1 MYQKSTEAVIEHQ
14 AHIGVIGLAVMGRNL
29 VLNLIDHGYRVAV
42 FNRTAAKTEDFIT
55 SGDGGDMLTGTY
67 NLPGLVAAIA
77 RPRTVLMMI
86 KAGEPVD
93 AQIEALLPLLDDGD
107 VIIDGGNSL
116 FSDTQRRHGECE
128 GTGILYVGAGISG
141 GEEGARHGP
150 SIMPGGD
157 PEAWP
162 IIEPML
168 TSIAARV
175 GDEPMAAWI
184 GPGGAG
190 HFVKM
195 VHNGIEYGDMQVIAE
210 AYDIMRRGMGLSP
223 SQMQEHF
230 AAWNTGELDSYLI
243 EITADILSHTQH
255 DGTPTIDLILDAAGQ
270 KGTGKWTV
278 ISSMEEGMPV
288 TLVGESVYAR
298 MVSALIDERGDAASV
313 FDVAIDPEPFTAG
326 DVLADLHDALYASKI
341 VSYAQ
346 GFMLIQAAGEAY
358 GWDLDAGTIAGLWR
372 AGCIIRSRFLANIT
386 DAYRT
391 QPDLSN
397 LLLDDFFS
405 SQIKTAVPGWR
416 RTVARAAT
424 SGIPTPSYSS
434 ALAFFD
440 SYRSRRLP
448 ANLIQAQRDFF
459 GAHTY
464 ERIDKPRG
472 EWFHTNWT
480 GHGGDVTSG
489 EYQA

>member
-1 MYQKSTEAVIEHQ
+1 VIEHK
-14 AHIGVIGLAVMGRNL
+14 ADIGVIGLAVMGRNL

-42 FNRTAAKTEDFIT
+42 FNRTAAKTEEFAA
-55 SGDGGDMLTGTY
+55 SGEGGDMLTGTY
-67 NLPGLVAAIA
+67 DLPGLVAAIV

-93 AQIEALLPLLDDGD
+93 AQIAALVPLLDGGD
-107 VIIDGGNSL
+107 IIIDGGNSL
-116 FSDTQRRHGECE
+116 FSDTQRRYEECA

-141 GEEGARHGP
+141 GEDGARHGP

-162 IIEPML
+162 TIAPML
-168 TSIAARV
+168 TTIAARV

-184 GPGGAG
+184 GTGGAG

-210 AYDIMRRGMGLSP
+210 AYDIMRRGMGLSAG
-223 SQMQEHF
+223 QMHEHF

-243 EITADILSHTQH
+243 EITADILKHTQ
-255 DGTPTIDLILDAAGQ
+255 DDLTPTVDVILDAAGQ

-298 MVSALIDERGDAASV
+298 MVSALIDERDVAASL
-313 FDVAIDPEPFTAG
+313 FDVPINPEPFADG

-346 GFMLIQAAGEAY
+346 GFMLIHAASEAY

-386 DAYRT
+386 DAYRA
-391 QPDLSN
+391 QPDLEN
-397 LLLDDFFS
+397 LMLDDFFS
-405 SQIKTAVPGWR
+405 SQIKAAVPGWR
-416 RTVARAAT
+416 RTVARAVT
-424 SGIPTPSYSS
+424 SGMPTPTYSS

>member
-1 MYQKSTEAVIEHQ
+1 MIGTKAD
-14 AHIGVIGLAVMGRNL
+14 IGVIGLAVMGRNL
-29 VLNLIDHGYRVAV
+29 VLNLIDHGHRVAV
-42 FNRTAAKTEDFIT
+42 FNRTGSKTKAFVA
-55 SGDGGDMLTGTY
+55 SGEGGNQLIGAY
-67 NLPGLVAAIA
+67 ALPEFVAAIA
-77 RPRTVLMMI
+77 TPRTVLMMI

-93 AQIEALLPLLDDGD
+93 NQIEALLPLLDEGD

-116 FSDTQRRHGECE
+116 FSDTERRYVECKDS
-128 GTGILYVGAGISG
+128 GILYVGAGISG
-141 GEEGARHGP
+141 GEEGARNGP

-162 IIEPML
+162 VIAPML
-168 TSIAARV
+168 TDIAAKV
-175 GDEPMAAWI
+175 DDEPMAAWI

-210 AYDIMRRGMGLSP
+210 AYDIMRRGIGLTS
-223 SQMQEHF
+223 SQMQESF
-230 AAWNTGELDSYLI
+230 AEWNTGVLDSYLI
-243 EITADILSHTQH
+243 EITADILSHTQ
-255 DGTPTIDLILDAAGQ
+255 DDATPTIDVILDAAGQ

-298 MVSALIDERGDAASV
+298 MVSSLIDERAAASSV
-313 FDVAIDPEPFTAG
+313 FDTPIDSTPFEEDDA
-326 DVLADLHDALYASKI
+326 LADLHDALYASKI

-346 GFMLIQAAGEAY
+346 GFMLVHAASAAY
-358 GWDLDAGTIAGLWR
+358 GWDLDAGTIAGIWR
-372 AGCIIRSRFLANIT
+372 AGCVIRSRFLANIT
-386 DAYRT
+386 DAYRS
-391 QPDLSN
+391 QPDLEN
-397 LLLDDFFS
+397 LLLDEFFS
-405 SQIKTAVPGWR
+405 SEISAAVPGWR
-416 RTVARAAT
+416 RTVARAVA
-424 SGIPTPSYSS
+424 SGIPTPAYSS

-440 SYRSRRLP
+440 SYRSARLP
-448 ANLIQAQRDFF
+448 ANLIQAQRDYF

-464 ERIDKPRG
+464 ERVDKPRG
-472 EWFHTNWT
+472 EWFHTDWT

>member
-1 MYQKSTEAVIEHQ
+1 MIEPR
-14 AHIGVIGLAVMGRNL
+14 ADIGVIGLAVMGRNL
-29 VLNLIDHGYRVAV
+29 ALNLVDHGHRVAV
-42 FNRTAAKTEDFIT
+42 FNRTASRTRELAA
-55 SGDGGDMLTGTY
+55 SGEGGDRLIGTY
-67 NLPGLVAAIA
+67 DLPEFVATIA
-77 RPRTVLMMI
+77 RPRTVLVMI

-93 AQIEALLPLLDDGD
+93 AQIEALLPLLDKGD

-116 FSDTQRRHGECE
+116 FSDTQRRYAECE

-157 PEAWP
+157 PDAWP
-162 IIEPML
+162 IIAPLL
-168 TSIAARV
+168 TSIAAKV

-210 AYDIMRRGMGLSP
+210 AYDIMRRGIGLTAG
-223 SQMQEHF
+223 QMHEHF
-230 AAWNTGELDSYLI
+230 AAWNKGELDSYLV
-243 EITADILSHTQH
+243 EITAEILSHTQD
-255 DGTPTIDLILDAAGQ
+255 DGTPTVDVILDAAGQ

-298 MVSALIDERGDAASV
+298 MVSALIDERSVAASV
-313 FDVAIDPEPFTAG
+313 FDTPVNQTPFADG
-326 DVLADLHDALYASKI
+326 DVLTDLHDALYASKI

-346 GFMLIQAAGEAY
+346 GFMLIHAASAAY

-386 DAYRT
+386 DAYRA
-391 QPDLSN
+391 QPGLAN
-397 LLLDDFFS
+397 VLLDEFFS
-405 SQIKTAVPGWR
+405 SQIKAALPGWR
-416 RTVARAAT
+416 RTVARAGL
-424 SGIPTPSYSS
+424 SGIPAPAYAS

-440 SYRSRRLP
+440 AYRSRRLP
-448 ANLIQAQRDFF
+448 ANLIQAQRDYF

-464 ERIDKPRG
+464 ERVDKPLG
-472 EWFHTNWT
+472 EWFHTDWT
-480 GHGGDVTSG
+480 GHGGDVTSE